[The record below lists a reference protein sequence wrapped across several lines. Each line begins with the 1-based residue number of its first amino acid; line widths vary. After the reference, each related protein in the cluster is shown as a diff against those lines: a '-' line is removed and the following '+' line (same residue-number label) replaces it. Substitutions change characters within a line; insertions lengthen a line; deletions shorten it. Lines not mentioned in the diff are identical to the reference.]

1 MKKQN
6 TIFCPLCSSKIRHKK
21 FKSTHMWICKECPF
35 VGFEFYEYKN
45 LQDLYKK
52 LFETKNIN
60 IVSIDNSNDVM
71 NFLKTVKPDCILAG
85 NYFPNSISGIE
96 LGLKLKETNIPFI
109 LFSGYQDIVKK
120 ARKE

>member
-1 MKKQN
+1 MKKLILVVEN
-6 TIFCPLCSSKIRHKK
+6 DEGTKDIL
-21 FKSTHMWICKECPF
+21 
-35 VGFEFYEYKN
+35 
-45 LQDLYKK
+45 KK

-120 ARKE
+120 ARKEGIVCFQKPYVKSFVHFVTELLKKG

>member
-52 LFETKNIN
+52 LFETK
-60 IVSIDNSNDVM
+60 S
-71 NFLKTVKPDCILAG
+71 
-85 NYFPNSISGIE
+85 
-96 LGLKLKETNIPFI
+96 
-109 LFSGYQDIVKK
+109 
-120 ARKE
+120 